1 MNTADILTQKEVNQ
15 EEMLHVV
22 RDYVRV
28 RTGVDTPIYLSIA
41 GSVKIAGDNIVH
53 IPSPHEVQLLHH
65 AFHSACEWF
74 ARNRSKIPQ
83 P

>member
-1 MNTADILTQKEVNQ
+1 MNTSTILTQTEVGQ

-22 RDYVRV
+22 RDYIRV
-28 RTGVDTPIYLSIA
+28 RTGIDTPLHLAIA
-41 GSVKIAGDNIVH
+41 GSVKIAGGNTVH
-53 IPSPHEVQLLHH
+53 IPSPHEVRLLHH